1 MMARQLE
8 IPESHLKESPLGCAE
23 DPTMSI
29 AGDHLQ
35 EVHDHPHGFGTRAD
49 SFHAR

>member
-1 MMARQLE
+1 MMTRQLE
-8 IPESHLKESPLGCAE
+8 ISGSRLKEPPLGCAE
-23 DPTMSI
+23 DPPMSI

-35 EVHDHPHGFGTRAD
+35 EVHDHPHGCGRAD